1 MLNSSSCYVGIDNT
15 QHSFDHGQTAGM
27 YVRGENEAGDN
38 MLWGDL
44 GSDDNG
50 ATSRRAVD
58 QAGTVCTLRKALS
71 KRIGQAVLNG

>member
-1 MLNSSSCYVGIDNT
+1 
-15 QHSFDHGQTAGM
+15 M

-50 ATSRRAVD
+50 ATSGRAVH
-58 QAGTVCTLRKALS
+58 QAETVYVYTEKGF
-71 KRIGQAVLNG
+71 K